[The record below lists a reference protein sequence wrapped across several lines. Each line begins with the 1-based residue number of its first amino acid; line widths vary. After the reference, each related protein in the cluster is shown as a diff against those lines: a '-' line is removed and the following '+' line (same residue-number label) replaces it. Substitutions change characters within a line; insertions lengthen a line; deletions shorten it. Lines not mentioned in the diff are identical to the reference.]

1 MVKIVE
7 LTAVAVRIPLR
18 RPIRHASHRR
28 EHTDNVVVVCRLDDG
43 TVGHGEGVPRDYVTG
58 ETIDSALELLA
69 RSELSSQFVPCP
81 DLAPAVAMAERL
93 RPAEVPGD
101 DRRIQGNAA
110 RCAVELAV
118 LDVYGRKYGQPLS

>member
-1 MVKIVE
+1 MTDHSARRDPVKIVE

-28 EHTDNVVVVCRLDDG
+28 EFTDNLVIVCKLEDG

-58 ETIDSALELLA
+58 ETIDSAIDLLA
-69 RSELSSQFVPCP
+69 RSDLAGQFVSCP
-81 DLAPAVAMAERL
+81 DFASAVAMCERFA
-93 RPAEVPGD
+93 PAEVADD

-110 RCAVELAV
+110 RCAVEIAL
-118 LDVYGRKYGQPLS
+118 L